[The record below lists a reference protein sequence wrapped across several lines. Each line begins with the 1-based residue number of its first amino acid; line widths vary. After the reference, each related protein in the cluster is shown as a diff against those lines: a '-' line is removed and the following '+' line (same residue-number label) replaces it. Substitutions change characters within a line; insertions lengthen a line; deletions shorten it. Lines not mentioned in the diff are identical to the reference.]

1 MDILCIENC
10 PFSPIYAR
18 VDIVYDNNNQPSLS
32 ELELIEPELWF
43 RNNPKAAEKLAKKL
57 IETLF

>member
-1 MDILCIENC
+1 MNILCIENC

-18 VDIVYDNNNQPSLS
+18 VDIINNNNQPSLS

-43 RNNPKAAEKLAKKL
+43 RNNIKSAEMLANEIRKL
-57 IETLF
+57 FF